1 MRTQELINWLSTEID
16 NNNNNLVFDEILLIN
31 ERLQDF
37 IKNKNLEI
45 NEENNIFI
53 MKLILFL
60 YNHSKYN

>member
-1 MRTQELINWLSTEID
+1 MRTQELINWLSTDID
-16 NNNNNLVFDEILLIN
+16 NNNLVFDEILLIN